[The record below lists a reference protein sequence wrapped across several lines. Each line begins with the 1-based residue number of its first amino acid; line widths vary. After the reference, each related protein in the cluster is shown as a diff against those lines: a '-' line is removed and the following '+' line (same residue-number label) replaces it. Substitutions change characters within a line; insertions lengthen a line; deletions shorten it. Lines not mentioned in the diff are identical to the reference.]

1 MMRQQPN
8 QPRRQPDQAK
18 YPGTQP
24 LDSGEFGSSDSGSS
38 DSGSESD
45 IDRKRR
51 LIDSFVLE
59 LSHVAHH
66 FMWAVEHKLDA
77 NLLRGYL
84 IEQGWAHPFCP
95 ITAVHY
101 VRTGE
106 LVRSSRAHDGEV
118 AGQHGWSGI
127 SLAITEAS
135 DERLDGQLG
144 RRLMKAVGLKVRGDS
159 RSEAA

>member
-8 QPRRQPDQAK
+8 QPPRSQPPK
-18 YPGTQP
+18 YHGTQP
-24 LDSGEFGSSDSGSS
+24 LDSSGEKPD
-38 DSGSESD
+38 ESD

-66 FMWAVEHKLDA
+66 FMWAIEHKLGA

-84 IEQGWAHPFCP
+84 IEQCWAHPFCP

-101 VRTGE
+101 VRTCE
-106 LVRSSRAHDGEV
+106 LVRTPRAHDDEV

-127 SLAITEAS
+127 SLTIADAS

-144 RRLMKAVGLKVRGDS
+144 RRLMKAVGLKVRGCKLDDKA
-159 RSEAA
+159 EAE